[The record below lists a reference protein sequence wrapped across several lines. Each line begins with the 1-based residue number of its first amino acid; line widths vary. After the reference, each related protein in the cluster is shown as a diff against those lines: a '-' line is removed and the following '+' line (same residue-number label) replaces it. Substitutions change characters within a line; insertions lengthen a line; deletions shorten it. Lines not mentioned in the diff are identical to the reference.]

1 MNKKLILTAII
12 AMAIILFMQIPTL
25 AYQSTSKGAPLEN
38 RVSNSS
44 SETGWATGIRQ
55 MEASGAGM
63 GLNETTL
70 NTTTLV
76 SGASNNIDVHLQK
89 STEHGAMLILGA
101 SNYGKQGDLT
111 TSSTTTRFMHKGART
126 LTGTDKK
133 ASSTGNVYG
142 VYELGYESVN
152 KTATGRAQEWVAGGR
167 EDFLYEVNSR
177 YKNIYEGKNG
187 ITGDATIEG
196 DIDFATWHGG
206 VDSDWLTSSR
216 LAGFIRSGYSNG
228 AVFERNSSSQSEI
241 YYARA
246 VIVNGV
252 GF

>member
-1 MNKKLILTAII
+1 MKNKKLILTAII

-70 NTTTLV
+70 NTETLI
-76 SGASNNIDVHLQK
+76 STISNNIDVHLQK
-89 STEHGAMLILGA
+89 NTEYGAMLILGA
-101 SNYGKQGDLT
+101 SNYGKQGTLT
-111 TSSTTTRFMHKGART
+111 TNVSTSRYMHLGART

-142 VYELGYESVN
+142 VYELGYPDVN
-152 KTATGRAQEWVAGGR
+152 KTTKGAAEWVSGGN
-167 EDFLYEVNSR
+167 DYFLDDIAPKYRNVYKE
-177 YKNIYEGKNG
+177 KNIRNNRGCNNRRRYRFCN
-187 ITGDATIEG
+187 
-196 DIDFATWHGG
+196 
-206 VDSDWLTSSR
+206 
-216 LAGFIRSGYSNG
+216 LA
-228 AVFERNSSSQSEI
+228 
-241 YYARA
+241 
-246 VIVNGV
+246 
-252 GF
+252 